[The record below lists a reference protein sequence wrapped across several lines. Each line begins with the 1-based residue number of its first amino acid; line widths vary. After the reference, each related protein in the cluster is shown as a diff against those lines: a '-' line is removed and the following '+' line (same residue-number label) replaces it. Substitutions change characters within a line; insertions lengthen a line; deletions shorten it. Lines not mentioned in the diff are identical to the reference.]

1 MLTWAHAY
9 VSACCL
15 ERTRSSLCLQ
25 CYIKWDFF
33 ANFQTPWRLLRQWF
47 SVISFFFLK
56 VKWLQESVESVPI
69 AVLQVPWLTRRQTT
83 FPMLRQPSANLNWL
97 QCHSTRVQTP
107 TSSFYPIA
115 CVLRDAEVA
124 VIMTYLNVNLLMWRW
139 KGWKSFKR
147 LIRVPGI
154 KNTTFYLPILLL
166 GNLLQPLSSIIN
178 LFQERCGRWDDRG
191 SWKTHLLCLRMQ
203 DQSWRKL
210 FFRSL
215 LHYR

>member
-1 MLTWAHAY
+1 MKTFK
-9 VSACCL
+9 
-15 ERTRSSLCLQ
+15 TM
-25 CYIKWDFF
+25 IF
-33 ANFQTPWRLLRQWF
+33 
-47 SVISFFFLK
+47 VISFFFSK

-97 QCHSTRVQTP
+97 QCHSTRVQTL

-147 LIRVPGI
+147 LIRVPGT
-154 KNTTFYLPILLL
+154 KNTSVASNFSKLSFALFSIRKDVKTNFYNFITF
-166 GNLLQPLSSIIN
+166 
-178 LFQERCGRWDDRG
+178 
-191 SWKTHLLCLRMQ
+191 
-203 DQSWRKL
+203 
-210 FFRSL
+210 
-215 LHYR
+215 